1 MLLAIRL
8 LQNDINLIEGK
19 RKIAKKLESQLPRAY
34 KKMNVLKIATA
45 GSVDDGKSTL
55 IGRLLYDTKSLTDD
69 KLAAIE
75 EKSKQRGF
83 DYLDFSLAT
92 DGLVAEREQGI
103 TIDVAHIYFSTRKK
117 SFIIA
122 DTPGHI
128 EYTRNMVTGASTAQ
142 ASIVLID
149 ARKGVVEQTYRH
161 FFINN
166 LLRIKDV
173 VIAINKMD
181 LVDFS
186 EEKYN
191 SIKREIE
198 YLASKSEYKNQQLTF
213 IPMSALQGDNVVSTS
228 ENMSWYTGETLL
240 QHLEKLDTEATEEVT
255 QVRFPVQTVI
265 RPKTDEYHDF
275 RGYAGKIYGGDLEIG
290 DEIVVLP
297 SQTKSAIKS
306 IHFFDKEFV
315 KAKSGSAVTIT
326 LADNVNVSRGDM
338 LVKVTEEPT
347 ITKQL
352 DATICWMDKEP
363 LQVSQKYYIKHGIND
378 AQAKITQLS
387 SILKTDFSGKIENPS
402 ELALNQIGVIQ
413 LKLSKYL
420 LVDSYHQNKS
430 NGAFILIN
438 PKTNNTV
445 GVGFIK

>member
-1 MLLAIRL
+1 
-8 LQNDINLIEGK
+8 
-19 RKIAKKLESQLPRAY
+19 
-34 KKMNVLKIATA
+34 MNVLKIATA

-69 KLAAIE
+69 KLEAIE
-75 EKSKQRGF
+75 EKSRQRGF

-103 TIDVAHIYFSTRKK
+103 TIDVAHIYFSTPSK

-149 ARKGVVEQTYRH
+149 ARNGVVEQTYRH

-166 LLRIKDV
+166 LLRIKEV

-186 EEKYN
+186 EEKFN
-191 SIKREIE
+191 IIKGEIE
-198 YLASKSEYKNQQLTF
+198 FLASKSAYKNQNLTF
-213 IPMSALQGDNVVSTS
+213 IPMSALEGDNVVSSS
-228 ENMSWYTGETLL
+228 EKMPWYTGKTLL
-240 QHLEKLDTEATEEVT
+240 DHLEGLEIEDINEAS
-255 QVRFPVQTVI
+255 QARFPVQTVI
-265 RPKTDEYHDF
+265 RPKTKEYHDF
-275 RGYAGKIYGGDLEIG
+275 RGYAGKVYGGNFEVG
-290 DEIVVLP
+290 DKITVLP
-297 SQTKSAIKS
+297 SQIKSTIKS
-306 IHFFDKEFV
+306 IHFFNETFA
-315 KAKSGSAVTIT
+315 KAERGSAITMT

-338 LVKVTEEPT
+338 LVKENEEPT

-352 DATICWMDKEP
+352 EATICWMDSTP
-363 LQVSQKYYIKHGIND
+363 LEVSQKYYIKHGVND

-387 SILKTDFSGKIENPS
+387 SIIKTDFSGKMNNPS
-402 ELALNQIGVIQ
+402 RLELNQIGDIQ
-413 LKLSKYL
+413 LKLSKPF
-420 LVDSYHQNKS
+420 LVDSFDQNKS

-438 PKTNNTV
+438 IKTNNTV
-445 GVGFIK
+445 GVGFIRQ

>member
-1 MLLAIRL
+1 
-8 LQNDINLIEGK
+8 
-19 RKIAKKLESQLPRAY
+19 
-34 KKMNVLKIATA
+34 MNVLKIATA

-69 KLAAIE
+69 KLEAIE

-149 ARKGVVEQTYRH
+149 ARNGVVEQTYRH

-191 SIKREIE
+191 IIKGEIE
-198 YLASKSEYKNQQLTF
+198 YLASKSEYKNQNLTF
-213 IPMSALQGDNVVSTS
+213 IPLSALKGDNVVSAS
-228 ENMSWYTGETLL
+228 ENMPWYKGETLMH
-240 QHLEKLDTEATEEVT
+240 HLERLDAEDVQEET

-265 RPKTDEYHDF
+265 RPKTEEYHDF

-290 DEIVVLP
+290 DEVSVLP
-297 SQTKSAIKS
+297 SQTKSKIKS
-306 IHFFDKEFV
+306 IHFFNEEFA
-315 KAKSGSAVTIT
+315 KAKSGSSVTIT
-326 LADNVNVSRGDM
+326 LEDNVNVSRGDM
-338 LVKVTEEPT
+338 LVKVAEEPT
-347 ITKQL
+347 ITKQIN
-352 DATICWMDKEP
+352 ATICWMDKEP
-363 LQVSQKYYIKHGIND
+363 LQASQKYYIKHGVND
-378 AQAKITQLS
+378 AQAKITQLNT
-387 SILKTDFSGKIENPS
+387 IIKTDFSGKIENPS
-402 ELALNQIGVIQ
+402 ALELNQIGDIQ
-413 LKLSKYL
+413 LKLSKPL
-420 LVDSYHQNKS
+420 LVDAYNQNKS
-430 NGAFILIN
+430 NGSFILIN

-445 GVGFIK
+445 GVGFIR

>member
-1 MLLAIRL
+1 
-8 LQNDINLIEGK
+8 
-19 RKIAKKLESQLPRAY
+19 
-34 KKMNVLKIATA
+34 MNVLKIATA

-69 KLAAIE
+69 KLEAIE

-103 TIDVAHIYFSTRKK
+103 TIDVAHIYFSTSSK

-149 ARKGVVEQTYRH
+149 ARNGVVEQTYRH

-186 EEKYN
+186 EDKFKT
-191 SIKREIE
+191 IKAEME
-198 YLASKSEYKNQQLTF
+198 YLASKSEYKSQKLTF
-213 IPMSALQGDNVVSTS
+213 IPLSALEGDNVVSPS
-228 ENMSWYTGETLL
+228 ENMPWYKGETLL
-240 QHLEKLDTEATEEVT
+240 HHLERLKVEDINDVSQA
-255 QVRFPVQTVI
+255 RFPVQSVI
-265 RPKTDEYHDF
+265 RPKTEEYHDF
-275 RGYAGKIYGGDLEIG
+275 RGYAGKIYGGNFEVG
-290 DEIVVLP
+290 DNITVLP
-297 SQTKSAIKS
+297 SQTKSTIKS

-315 KAKSGSAVTIT
+315 SAKRGSSVTLT

-338 LVKVTEEPT
+338 LVKVNEEPT

-352 DATICWMDKEP
+352 EATICWMDSKP
-363 LQVSQKYYIKHGIND
+363 LQVSQKYYIKHGVND

-387 SILKTDFSGKIENPS
+387 SIIKTDFSGI
-402 ELALNQIGVIQ
+402 
-413 LKLSKYL
+413 
-420 LVDSYHQNKS
+420 
-430 NGAFILIN
+430 
-438 PKTNNTV
+438 
-445 GVGFIK
+445 